1 MRRVFLMKKLLA
13 LALALLLALG
23 MVPAL
28 GEEYTIGV
36 LLSDTSNTFFVTM
49 QQAIEKKA
57 AELGVK
63 TIVLNGANDSAKDVT
78 NMENLLSA
86 GVNIVLYNPV
96 DSDAA
101 AAVAQ
106 MAIDKGVQ
114 IISLDRGV
122 NGAEVVSHIASDNV
136 YGGRIAT
143 EKLIELLG
151 GKGVLAEIQGMAG
164 ASAAN
169 DRHQGFVEAVEAAGE
184 GIEVADSQIGDW
196 DTTKAMGI
204 LENMLTARPDIQA
217 VFAAN
222 DNMAIGAVQAAQ
234 QAGRADIFIIG
245 FDAEQVALDAIEE
258 GTMYGTIQQQPAL
271 MGELGVETAVKFLN
285 GEAVEPFIGAP
296 VALITKEAE

>member
-1 MRRVFLMKKLLA
+1 MKKLLA
-13 LALALLLALG
+13 LTLVLVLALG
-23 MVPAL
+23 LIPATA
-28 GEEYTIGV
+28 EEYTIGV
-36 LLSDTSNTFFVTM
+36 LLSDTSNIFFVTM
-49 QQAIEKKA
+49 QTAIEAKA
-57 AELGVK
+57 AELGAK

-86 GVNIVLYNPV
+86 GVDIVLYNPV

-122 NGAEVVSHIASDNV
+122 NGAEVVCHIASDNV

-151 GKGVLAEIQGMAG
+151 GKGVIAEIQGMAG

-169 DRHQGFVEAVEAAGE
+169 DRHQGFVEATTAAGDA
-184 GIEVADSQIGDW
+184 IEVADSQIGDW

-204 LENMLTARPDIQA
+204 MENMLTARPDIQA
-217 VFAAN
+217 VFCAN

-245 FDAEQVALDAIEE
+245 FDAEQVALDAIEQ

-271 MGELGVETAVKFLN
+271 MGELGVETAIKFLN

-296 VALITKEAE
+296 VALITKETE

>member
-1 MRRVFLMKKLLA
+1 MKRILSLVLVAILA
-13 LALALLLALG
+13 LAL
-23 MVPAL
+23 VPATA
-28 GEEYTIGV
+28 EEYTIGV

-49 QQAIEKKA
+49 QTAIEKKA
-57 AELGVK
+57 AELGAKV
-63 TIVLNGANDSAKDVT
+63 IILNGANDSAKDVT

-86 GVNIVLYNPV
+86 GVDIVLYNPV

-106 MAIDKGVQ
+106 MAIDKGVH

-122 NGAEVVSHIASDNV
+122 NGAPVISHIASDNV

-143 EKLIELLG
+143 EKLIELIG
-151 GKGVLAEIQGMAG
+151 GKGVIAEIQGMAG

-169 DRHQGFVEAVEAAGE
+169 DRHQGFMEAVEAAG
-184 GIEVADSQIGDW
+184 GAVEVADSQIGDW

-204 LENMLTARPDIQA
+204 MENMLTARPDIQA
-217 VFAAN
+217 VFCAN
-222 DNMAIGAVQAAQ
+222 DNMAIGAVQAVQ

-245 FDAEQVALDAIEE
+245 FDAEQVALDAIEQ

-271 MGELGVETAVKFLN
+271 MGELGVETALKFLG
-285 GEAVEPFIGAP
+285 GEPVEAFIGAP
-296 VALITKEAE
+296 VALVTKEAK

>member
-1 MRRVFLMKKLLA
+1 MKKILA
-13 LALALLLALG
+13 LALSAMMALAL
-23 MVPAL
+23 MPAVA
-28 GEEYTIGV
+28 EEYTIGV

-49 QQAIEKKA
+49 QTAIEAKA
-57 AELGVK
+57 AELGAK

-86 GVNIVLYNPV
+86 GVHIVLYNPV

-106 MAIDKGVQ
+106 MAIDAGVQ
-114 IISLDRGV
+114 VISIDRGV
-122 NGAEVVSHIASDNV
+122 NGVEVISHIASDNV

-143 EKLIELLG
+143 EKLIELIG

-169 DRHQGFVEAVEAAGE
+169 DRHQGFQEAVTAAGE
-184 GIEVADSQIGDW
+184 GIQVADSQIGDW

-204 LENMLTARPDIQA
+204 MENMLTARPDIQA
-217 VFAAN
+217 VFCAN
-222 DNMAIGAVQAAQ
+222 DNMAIGAVQALQ
-234 QAGRADIFIIG
+234 QAGRADIFVIG

-258 GTMYGTIQQQPAL
+258 GTMFGTIQQQPAL
-271 MGELGVETAVKFLN
+271 MGELGVQTALAFLA

-296 VALITKEAE
+296 VALITKGE

>member
-1 MRRVFLMKKLLA
+1 MKKILA
-13 LALALLLALG
+13 LVLAAMMSLALI
-23 MVPAL
+23 PAMA
-28 GEEYTIGV
+28 EEYTIGV

-49 QQAIEKKA
+49 QQAIEAKA
-57 AELGVK
+57 AELGAK

-86 GVNIVLYNPV
+86 GVDIVLYNPV

-101 AAVAQ
+101 ATVAQ

-122 NGAEVVSHIASDNV
+122 NGAEVISHIASDNV

-151 GKGVLAEIQGMAG
+151 GKGIIAEIQGMAG

-169 DRHQGFVEAVEAAGE
+169 DRHQGFVEAVTAAGPD
-184 GIEVADSQIGDW
+184 IEVADSQIGDW

-217 VFAAN
+217 VFCAN

-234 QAGRADIFIIG
+234 QAGRSDIFIIG

-271 MGELGVETAVKFLN
+271 MGELGVETALKFLT

-296 VALITKEAE
+296 VALITKTAE

>member
-1 MRRVFLMKKLLA
+1 MRKLLS
-13 LALALLLALG
+13 LLLAAVLVLAL
-23 MVPAL
+23 VPAL
-28 GEEYTIGV
+28 AEDVTIGV

-49 QQAIEKKA
+49 QQAIEAKA

-63 TIVLNGANDSAKDVT
+63 TIVLNGANDSARDVS

-86 GVNIVLYNPV
+86 GVDIVLYNPV

-106 MAIDKGVQ
+106 AAIDKGVQ

-151 GKGVLAEIQGMAG
+151 GTGVLAEIQGMAG

-204 LENMLTARPDIQA
+204 MENMLTARPDIQA

-234 QAGRADIFIIG
+234 QAGRADIIIIG

-271 MGELGVETAVKFLN
+271 MGELGVETAVKYLN
-285 GEAVEPFIGAP
+285 GEMVEPFIGAP
-296 VALITKEAE
+296 VALIVKEAE

>member
-1 MRRVFLMKKLLA
+1 MKKLLA

>member
-1 MRRVFLMKKLLA
+1 MKRILA
-13 LALALLLALG
+13 LALAAMLSLAL
-23 MVPAL
+23 VPAVA
-28 GEEYTIGV
+28 EQEYTIGV

-49 QQAIEKKA
+49 QQAIEAKA
-57 AELGVK
+57 AELGAK
-63 TIVLNGANDSAKDVT
+63 TIVLNGANDSARDVT

-86 GVNIVLYNPV
+86 GVDIVLYNPV
-96 DSDAA
+96 NSDAA
-101 AAVAQ
+101 AAVVQ
-106 MAIDKGVQ
+106 MALDRGVQ
-114 IISLDRGV
+114 VISIDRGV

-169 DRHQGFVEAVEAAGE
+169 DRHQGFVEAVTAAGAD
-184 GIEVADSQIGDW
+184 IEVADSQIGDW

-204 LENMLTARPDIQA
+204 MENMLTARPDIQG

-222 DNMAIGAVQAAQ
+222 DNMAIGAVQALQ
-234 QAGRADIFIIG
+234 QAGRADVYVIG

-271 MGELGVETAVKFLN
+271 MGELGVVNALAFLK

-296 VALITKEAE
+296 VALITKGE

>member
-1 MRRVFLMKKLLA
+1 MRKLLS
-13 LALALLLALG
+13 LLLAAVLVLAL
-23 MVPAL
+23 VPAL
-28 GEEYTIGV
+28 AEDVTIGV

-49 QQAIEKKA
+49 QQAIEAKA

-63 TIVLNGANDSAKDVT
+63 TIVLNGANDSARDVT

-86 GVNIVLYNPV
+86 GVDIVLYNPV

-106 MAIDKGVQ
+106 AAIDKGVQ

-151 GKGVLAEIQGMAG
+151 GTGVLAEIQGMAG

-204 LENMLTARPDIQA
+204 MENMLTARPDIQA

-234 QAGRADIFIIG
+234 QAGRADIIIIG

-271 MGELGVETAVKFLN
+271 MGELGVETAVKYLN
-285 GEAVEPFIGAP
+285 GEMVEPFIGAP
-296 VALITKEAE
+296 VALIVKEAENEMEVK

>member
-1 MRRVFLMKKLLA
+1 MKKVLA
-13 LALALLLALG
+13 LFLTVVLSLSALAVVA
-23 MVPAL
+23 
-28 GEEYTIGV
+28 EEYTIGV

-49 QQAIEKKA
+49 QNAIEAKA
-57 AELGVK
+57 AELGAK

-106 MAIDKGVQ
+106 AAIDQGVH
-114 IISLDRGV
+114 IISIDRAV

-143 EKLIELLG
+143 EKLIELIG
-151 GKGVLAEIQGMAG
+151 GKGILAEIQGMAG

-169 DRHQGFVEAVEAAGE
+169 DRHQGFQEAVAAAGE
-184 GIEVADSQIGDW
+184 DIQVADSQIGDW

-204 LENMLTARPDIQA
+204 MENMLTAHPDIQA
-217 VFAAN
+217 VFCAN
-222 DNMAIGAVQAAQ
+222 DNMAIGAVQALQ
-234 QAGRADIFIIG
+234 QAKRSDIFVIG

-271 MGELGVETAVKFLN
+271 MGELGVQTALAFLSGETI
-285 GEAVEPFIGAP
+285 EPSIGAP
-296 VALITKEAE
+296 VALITKGE

>member
-1 MRRVFLMKKLLA
+1 MRKLLS
-13 LALALLLALG
+13 LLLAAVLVLAL
-23 MVPAL
+23 VPAL
-28 GEEYTIGV
+28 AEDVTIGV

-49 QQAIEKKA
+49 QQAIEAKA

-63 TIVLNGANDSAKDVT
+63 TIVLNGANDSARDVT

-86 GVNIVLYNPV
+86 GVDIVLYNPV

-106 MAIDKGVQ
+106 AAIDKGVQ

-151 GKGVLAEIQGMAG
+151 GTGVLAEIQGMAG

-204 LENMLTARPDIQA
+204 MENMLTARPDIQA

-234 QAGRADIFIIG
+234 QAGRADIIIIG

-271 MGELGVETAVKFLN
+271 MGELGVETAVKYLN
-285 GEAVEPFIGAP
+285 GEMVEPFIGAP
-296 VALITKEAE
+296 VALIVKEAE

>member
-1 MRRVFLMKKLLA
+1 MKKILVLVLVAA
-13 LALALLLALG
+13 LALA
-23 MVPAL
+23 MVPAMAK
-28 GEEYTIGV
+28 EYTIGV

-57 AELGVK
+57 AELGAK

-86 GVNIVLYNPV
+86 GVDIVLYNPV

-101 AAVAQ
+101 ATVAQ

-122 NGAEVVSHIASDNV
+122 NGAEVISHIASDNV

-151 GKGVLAEIQGMAG
+151 GKGVIAEIQGMAG

-169 DRHQGFVEAVEAAGE
+169 DRHQGFVEAVEAAGSD
-184 GIEVADSQIGDW
+184 IVVADSQIGDW

-204 LENMLTARPDIQA
+204 LENMLTAHPEIQA

-234 QAGRADIFIIG
+234 QAGRSDIFIIG

-271 MGELGVETAVKFLN
+271 MGELGVETALKYLA
-285 GEAVEPFIGAP
+285 GEKVEAFTGAP
-296 VALITKEAE
+296 VALITKAE

>member
-1 MRRVFLMKKLLA
+1 
-13 LALALLLALG
+13 

>member
-1 MRRVFLMKKLLA
+1 MKKILA
-13 LALALLLALG
+13 LVLAAMMSLALI
-23 MVPAL
+23 PAMA
-28 GEEYTIGV
+28 EEYTIGV

-49 QQAIEKKA
+49 QQAIEAKA
-57 AELGVK
+57 VELGAN

-86 GVNIVLYNPV
+86 GVDIVLYNPV

-122 NGAEVVSHIASDNV
+122 NGAQVISHIASDNV

-151 GKGVLAEIQGMAG
+151 GKGIIAEIQGMAG

-169 DRHQGFVEAVEAAGE
+169 DRHQGFVEAVTAAGPD
-184 GIEVADSQIGDW
+184 IEVADSQIGDW

-217 VFAAN
+217 VFCAN

-234 QAGRADIFIIG
+234 QAGRSDIFIIG

-271 MGELGVETAVKFLN
+271 MGELGVETALKFLA

-296 VALITKEAE
+296 VALITKAAE

>member
-1 MRRVFLMKKLLA
+1 MRKLLS
-13 LALALLLALG
+13 LLLAAVLVLAL
-23 MVPAL
+23 VPAL
-28 GEEYTIGV
+28 AEDVTIGV

-49 QQAIEKKA
+49 QQAIEAKA
-57 AELGVK
+57 VELGVK
-63 TIVLNGANDSAKDVT
+63 TIVLNGANDSARDVT

-86 GVNIVLYNPV
+86 GVDIVLYNPV

-106 MAIDKGVQ
+106 AAIDKGVQ

-151 GKGVLAEIQGMAG
+151 GTGVLAEIQGMAG

-204 LENMLTARPDIQA
+204 MENMLTARPDIQA

-234 QAGRADIFIIG
+234 QAGRADIIIIG

-271 MGELGVETAVKFLN
+271 MGELGVETAVKYLN
-285 GEAVEPFIGAP
+285 GEMVEPFIGAP
-296 VALITKEAE
+296 VALIVKEAE